1 MSEKQ
6 RLLQEIENELKTMT
20 EEEKQEVLN
29 FLWGHPSMIC
39 KEEKQ
44 AV

>member
-1 MSEKQ
+1 MTEKQ
-6 RLLQEIENELKTMT
+6 RLLQEVEKELKTMT

-29 FLWGHPSMIC
+29 FLWNAPSRVC
-39 KEEKQ
+39 AQERE